1 MTNAHAFTDVLN
13 VFTTVH
19 LCAQD
24 AKHRHVI
31 VNRVAV
37 ASPSNQ
43 MIHPVTN
50 AVMLLSLMIP
60 MLPESSES
68 SDSSDDEDVVL
79 GVDASQGASTC

>member
-1 MTNAHAFTDVLN
+1 ML
-13 VFTTVH
+13 TTVQP
-19 LCAQD
+19 CALD
-24 AKHRHVI
+24 AKHCHVI
-31 VNRVAV
+31 VNQVAV
-37 ASPSNQ
+37 ASLLNHL
-43 MIHPVTN
+43 IHPVTN